1 MRRSPPSG
9 WGSCSPPSSAR
20 SWRRCAWMTGPS
32 GLWTRTQATS
42 WRPVTVSRVEAF
54 PDVAGP
60 RVHAAV
66 AVPLR
71 AGGRVIGAIEVV
83 SRRPR
88 EFEPR
93 EVRLLETFAD
103 RVALAVDNARAYERQ
118 QEIAGIIQRALLSPP
133 DLQVPGLAVA
143 GRYRPSREVGGD
155 FYAVLPLE
163 GQRVGLAIADVSGTG
178 IAAATLSAKTRYLLE
193 ALALDGRPPD
203 AVLAQVN
210 A

>member
-1 MRRSPPSG
+1 
-9 WGSCSPPSSAR
+9 
-20 SWRRCAWMTGPS
+20 MTGPS
-32 GLWTRTQATS
+32 GLWTRSQATS
-42 WRPVTVSRVEAF
+42 WRPGGGAGRGVRRLRRDQGLAGRVVASGRPVTVSRGEAF

-88 EFEPR
+88 EFEQR

-118 QEIAGIIQRALLSPP
+118 QEIA
-133 DLQVPGLAVA
+133 
-143 GRYRPSREVGGD
+143 
-155 FYAVLPLE
+155 
-163 GQRVGLAIADVSGTG
+163 
-178 IAAATLSAKTRYLLE
+178 
-193 ALALDGRPPD
+193 
-203 AVLAQVN
+203 
-210 A
+210 